1 MHYSEEA
8 NIFKLKITRNI
19 ELFGSIQ
26 LLKSFSHS
34 VQKIL
39 IWCHDMS
46 HGFKYFQANKISIK
60 KFNEFDLRN
69 IHNIGSSV

>member
-8 NIFKLKITRNI
+8 NIFKLEITKNI
-19 ELFGSIQ
+19 ELFGHIQ

-46 HGFKYFQANKISIK
+46 HGFKYFQANKISMK
-60 KFNEFDLRN
+60 KFNELDLWN
-69 IHNIGSSV
+69 IHNVRSSV